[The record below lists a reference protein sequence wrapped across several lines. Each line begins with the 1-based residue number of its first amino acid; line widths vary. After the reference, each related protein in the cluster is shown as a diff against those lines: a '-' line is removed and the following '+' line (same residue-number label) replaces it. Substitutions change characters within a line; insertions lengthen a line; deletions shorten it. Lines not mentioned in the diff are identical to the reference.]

1 MSLKKQPT
9 TVLSF
14 SSQHRLATFFQIL
27 TTIDKRMRSTKTKQT
42 KAPNQGRKISSLT
55 ERAFIAFLTLGILLA
70 LIVTIRWSPLTNTR
84 SSYLNALRYI

>member
-27 TTIDKRMRSTKTKQT
+27 TTIDKRMRSTKTKQA
-42 KAPNQGRKISSLT
+42 KAPNQGRKVSSLT
-55 ERAFIAFLTLGILLA
+55 ERAFLVLLALGILLA
-70 LIVTIRWSPLTNTR
+70 LVVINRWTH
-84 SSYLNALRYI
+84 